1 MSYPY
6 QSNEAAYMEQYRRL
20 CVDGDP
26 EQVKER
32 LDAIAESYQT
42 PDLSI
47 VTICHDLE
55 DRVRSYQLVAQA
67 CGVFGTSKD
76 SAG

>member
-1 MSYPY
+1 
-6 QSNEAAYMEQYRRL
+6 MEQYRRL

-32 LDAIAESYQT
+32 LDSIAESYQT

-67 CGVFGTSKD
+67 CGVSD
-76 SAG
+76 